1 MPSKIDPDSVKAT
14 YKNGVLEIKVKKKKE
29 EPKGKEIKIE

>member
-1 MPSKIDPDSVKAT
+1 MDTDTVKAS

-29 EPKGKEIKIE
+29 EFKGKEIKVE